1 MRPRS
6 LITLAASL
14 LIGCTTEPA
23 AAPAADSAAYG
34 FALHQEQRSRAYA
47 RRASPATAGAAA
59 LMEVAEAQ
67 PTAPPMPDASNMI
80 IRTASASIEVDS
92 LQPAVA
98 LLGQLAT
105 SVGGYVAGSGI
116 ETGKNQLRQ
125 AFIQMKIPAA
135 RFDEV
140 VAGLTPIGKLES
152 VNVDAQDVG
161 EEFVDVTA
169 RMENARRLER
179 RLIDLLATRTGKLK
193 DVLDVERE
201 LARVR
206 EEIDRYEGRLRYLKA
221 HTAMSTLSVTVHE
234 PLPVVGTAGKSVMGE
249 AFTQAWRNFVGLLA
263 LAVQS
268 LGVVLPLG
276 FVAAVAWVVTRRW
289 RLAKQKA
296 A

>member
-125 AFIQMKIPAA
+125 AFIQLKIPAA

-234 PLPVVGTAGKSVMGE
+234 PMPVVGTAGKSVMGE
-249 AFTQAWRNFVGLLA
+249 AFTQAWRNFVVLLS

-289 RLAKQKA
+289 RVAKQKA

>member
-234 PLPVVGTAGKSVMGE
+234 PMPVVGTAGKSVMGE
-249 AFTQAWRNFVGLLA
+249 AFTQAWRNFVVLLS

-276 FVAAVAWVVTRRW
+276 FIAAVAWVVTRRW
-289 RLAKQKA
+289 RVAKQKA

>member
-125 AFIQMKIPAA
+125 AFIQLKIPAA

-234 PLPVVGTAGKSVMGE
+234 PMPVVGTAGKSVMGE
-249 AFTQAWRNFVGLLA
+249 AFTQAWRNFVVLLS

-276 FVAAVAWVVTRRW
+276 FIAAVAWVVTRRW
-289 RLAKQKA
+289 RVAKQKA